1 MGCEQGAAGGF
12 LTVWGGTLLTPAVSQ
27 SEMDTGLVGRVS
39 GKIGSMCKSEKR
51 LEEVVMGKLA
61 LFEGGA
67 QSHLKIQL
75 QNNGVLIFFAMWEL
89 SLVGGLRLIVCHLS
103 EVSLNSSESVW

>member
-27 SEMDTGLVGRVS
+27 SEIDTGLVGRVS
-39 GKIGSMCKSEKR
+39 GKIGSMFKSEKR
-51 LEEVVMGKLA
+51 LEEVVMGKSALA
-61 LFEGGA
+61 EGGT

-75 QNNGVLIFFAMWEL
+75 QNNGALFFLALWEL

-103 EVSLNSSESVW
+103 VVSLNSSESVW